1 MQLGDFGIDVLCIEP
16 VVFVEG
22 QQFGPEPGL
31 NVLAHHRQAVKWL
44 GDHALQEHRRLGDEG
59 QAGSDR
65 LQKCQR
71 GLPVGRDALQL
82 IAKAARLGLRQD
94 HLLGEVG
101 QHRNDGRADLALHAF
116 EDGRQA
122 REVVVEDFRR
132 TRHVFGHHQAQ
143 ALRFFH

>member
-1 MQLGDFGIDVLCIEP
+1 MQFGDFGIDGLCIEP
-16 VVFVEG
+16 IVLVEG
-22 QQFGPEPGL
+22 QQLSLEPGL
-31 NVLAHHRQAVKWL
+31 NVLAHHRQAVKGL

-59 QAGSDR
+59 QTGSDR
-65 LQKCQR
+65 LQKRQR

-82 IAKAARLGLRQD
+82 VAEAAGLGLRQD

-101 QHRNDGRADLALHAF
+101 QHRNDGRADLALHAL

-132 TRHVFGHHQAQ
+132 TRHVF
-143 ALRFFH
+143 